1 MQKQATAEMA
11 DDDYPN
17 LYNEAEQPVE
27 MDADERE
34 ALKQQ
39 QEEELNML
47 GSKLHTLAHDQVAAR
62 QQIETRW
69 LEDLRQYNGKYTA
82 EELSRMERKGGSS
95 IYVNITRNKTRAA
108 IARLSDMLL
117 PNDDTNFGV
126 KSTPVPATSKAA
138 GMMGADSMQPG
149 MEVQMQGMMQ
159 GQQPDMPPEQGMPQQ
174 PGMQQGQPQ
183 QPPEQDA
190 QAIADEAARQ
200 MQQQIE
206 DDFAESRYNAHTR
219 DLIAD
224 ACILGIGVLKGPA
237 IVNRTRRAW
246 LTDQATGQSV
256 MEVQEEY
263 RPAVERVDPWD
274 FFPDMSAAA
283 MDEAEFAFER
293 KLLNRKQLRE
303 LADLPGVMLGQ
314 LRKAL
319 EDKDGHH
326 ISNDRRDDLRAITGV
341 DTVSSDKRYELWEYW
356 GPLDKEELDAC
367 GCETDDDPLVE
378 YTGTVLM
385 VGNHVIK
392 AAMNPLD
399 TGDLPYSVFNWE
411 EDSASIFGFGVP
423 YLMRQ
428 PQKVVNASWRMMMD
442 NAGLSAGPQIVVNK
456 RAVQPKDGDW
466 TIRSNKVWEYTGD
479 APIDQAFMSVQ
490 IQNNQGDLAQ
500 IFQMAQQLADTE
512 TNLPILLQGEGMS
525 GGPGAKTAT
534 GMQMLMNNS
543 NIVLR
548 SAVKNFD
555 DGITAPTVRRFYD
568 YHMMYTDRAEIKGDF
583 DVVAKGTS
591 VLIAREEQQEKL
603 MMLAQVAAQNPMF
616 AEMTDW
622 QGLYK
627 EILRTLQVPVD
638 TVTYSEEEMAQRQQ
652 GQEEGPPPE
661 MQVKMQELQLKQQEL
676 QLKAQQWQQESQ
688 MKQQE
693 AQLKAQ
699 EQQFEQQYKA
709 AQLQSDQEAKR
720 TELALKEG
728 LTLAQLEQKAGLESQ
743 KLELEMRK
751 TSAQLQNQRDV
762 KAAELTEKQNDRLAR
777 RDNMERG
784 YDSYG

>member
-1 MQKQATAEMA
+1 MRDNPTAVMA
-11 DDDYPN
+11 DEQDPTDD
-17 LYNEAEQPVE
+17 
-27 MDADERE
+27 MDAEERE

-39 QEEELNML
+39 QEEELNVL
-47 GSKLHTLAHDQVAAR
+47 GSKLYGLAHDQVAAR

-69 LEDLRQYNGKYTA
+69 LADLRQYNGKYNGD
-82 EELSRMERKGGSS
+82 ELDRMQRKGGSS
-95 IYVNITRNKTRAA
+95 VYVNITRNKTRAA

-117 PNDDTNFGV
+117 PNDDTNFGI
-126 KSTPVPATSKAA
+126 KSTPVPATSK
-138 GMMGADSMQPG
+138 
-149 MEVQMQGMMQ
+149 VQGMMQ
-159 GQQPDMPPEQGMPQQ
+159 ADMQQ
-174 PGMQQGQPQ
+174 PGQSPDMQQSMAPEQQNQQPQAMPQEGMQQQGMQPQ
-183 QPPEQDA
+183 QQPEPEIDE
-190 QAIADEAARQ
+190 QAKVDEAARE

-219 DLIAD
+219 DVIQD
-224 ACILGIGVLKGPA
+224 ACILGTGILKGPS

-246 LTDQATGQSV
+246 MTDPQTGQSFV
-256 MEVQEEY
+256 EVQEEF

-274 FFPDMSAAA
+274 YFPDMSAAN
-283 MDEAEFAFER
+283 MREAEFVFER

-303 LADLPGVMLGQ
+303 LADLPGVMKDQ
-314 LRKAL
+314 LRQAL
-319 EDKDGHH
+319 QDDDARHVAQ
-326 ISNDRRDDLRAITGV
+326 DRRDELRAITGV
-341 DTVSSDKRYELWEYW
+341 DTVTNDKRYEVWEYW

-378 YTGTVLM
+378 YTGCVLM
-385 VGNHVIK
+385 VGSHVIK
-392 AAMNPLD
+392 AAMNPLES
-399 TGDLPYSVFNWE
+399 GQLPYSIFNWE
-411 EDSASIFGFGVP
+411 EDGASIFGFGVP

-428 PQKVVNASWRMMMD
+428 PQKVVNAAWRMMMD

-479 APIDQAFMSVQ
+479 APIDQAFLSVQ
-490 IQNNQGDLAQ
+490 IQNNQGDLAS
-500 IFQMAQQLADTE
+500 IFEMAQQLADTE
-512 TNLPILLQGEGMS
+512 TNLPILLQGEGVS
-525 GGPGAKTAT
+525 GGPGANTAT

-555 DGITAPTVRRFYD
+555 DGISTPTVKRFYD
-568 YHMMYTDRAEIKGDF
+568 FHMEYTDRPEIKGDF

-603 MMLAQVAAQNPMF
+603 MMLAQVAANNPIF
-616 AEMTDW
+616 AELTNW
-622 QGLYK
+622 EGLYK

-638 TVTYSEEEMAQRQQ
+638 TVTYSEEEIAQKQQ
-652 GQEEGPPPE
+652 GQQEEGPPPE

-676 QLKAQQWQQESQ
+676 QLKAQQWQQEAQ
-688 MKQQE
+688 MSQQE

-699 EQQFEQQYKA
+699 QQQFDQQYKA
-709 AQLQSDQEAKR
+709 AQLQSDQEMKR

-728 LTLAQLEQKAGLESQ
+728 LTLTQLEQKAGLESQ

-777 RDNMERG
+777 RDNMAQG